1 MGYKSTNPFM
11 ANPFMP
17 NPYLPRMPMPNFAG
31 PIQTPDQYKADLLRQ
46 LQPNLDMYN
55 QQYKAM
61 QQQQNMM
68 ANSGQY
74 IKVSSYE
81 EVKQIQAPSD
91 GRPVIV
97 IDDANGFLY
106 SKKFENGQE
115 YIKAFRL
122 VPNEAVPNDTPK
134 EEEPEKS
141 AKTEENDTL
150 KEILKRL
157 DKLEGKDNGVSGPVN
172 ETTPNAEP
180 TGV

>member
-1 MGYKSTNPFM
+1 MSYKSTNPFL
-11 ANPFMP
+11 NPYAG

-31 PIQTPDQYKADLLRQ
+31 PIQTPEQYKADLLRQ
-46 LQPNLDMYN
+46 IQPNLDMYK
-55 QQYKAM
+55 QQYTAY
-61 QQQQNMM
+61 QQQQTMM
-68 ANSGQY
+68 NNSGQY
-74 IKVSSYE
+74 IKVSNYE

-91 GRPVIV
+91 GRPIII

-122 VPNEAVPNDTPK
+122 VPNEAVSNETPK
-134 EEEPEKS
+134 EEPVIKPVEKS
-141 AKTEENDTL
+141 EENIDL
-150 KEILKRL
+150 KDLLKRIE
-157 DKLEGKDNGVSGPVN
+157 KLEGKNNGVSGPTD